1 MVTTMTKTKN
11 TFTVIAI
18 VPGIGVWSH
27 AFHSRESAMICKE
40 FLESNSLIGPT
51 RILMIEE

>member
-40 FLESNSLIGPT
+40 FLENNSLIGPT
-51 RILMIEE
+51 RNLMIEE

>member
-11 TFTVIAI
+11 TVIAI

-40 FLESNSLIGPT
+40 FLENNSLIGPT